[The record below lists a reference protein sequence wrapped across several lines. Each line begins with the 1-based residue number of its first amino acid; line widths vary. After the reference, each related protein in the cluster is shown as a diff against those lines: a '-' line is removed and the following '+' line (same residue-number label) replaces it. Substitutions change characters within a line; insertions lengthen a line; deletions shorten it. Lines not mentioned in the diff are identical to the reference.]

1 MNKVALAEEINKIL
15 NTSKA
20 EAERVVESLFETI
33 AQALR
38 KEEEVSIAGFGKFSI
53 KHKKAREARNPK
65 TGATVHVPAARAVK
79 FSVAKALK
87 ESVK

>member
-1 MNKVALAEEINKIL
+1 MNKVALAEELNKIL

-20 EAERVVESLFETI
+20 ESERVVEALFDTI
-33 AQALR
+33 TKAL
-38 KEEEVSIAGFGKFSI
+38 KKGEEVSIAGFGKFSV
-53 KHKKAREARNPK
+53 KHRKARDARNPK
-65 TGATVHVPAARAVK
+65 TGETVHVPASKAVK

>member
-20 EAERVVESLFETI
+20 EAERVIESLFETI
-33 AQALR
+33 ANSL
-38 KEEEVSIAGFGKFSI
+38 KKGEEVSIAGFGKFVV

-65 TGATVHVPAARAVK
+65 TGATVHVAASRAVK